1 MYMSYYPESWRASKR
16 TLSKR
21 KLVMFYPLNSH
32 FNKWVPF
39 MCLVRCIAHLAPK
52 SLRSVLH
59 SGKSH
64 CITIPKN
71 LVTLMDSRY
80 LIYSYIIQD
89 LDGSCTNVLT
99 NLQSARVPTE
109 SPNSSHNKNTSGISP
124 SQLWMLRVS
133 VQAYRCIRTARKQE
147 SCITTLKTLYC
158 KTPENSGANVRWKC
172 KESKTETYQNQASKS
187 IYLIPAN
194 SGWDTCTTQQFP
206 PPTPNT
212 RKFRSLLCSCIRRLV
227 LCCHRWK
234 WCYP

>member
-1 MYMSYYPESWRASKR
+1 
-16 TLSKR
+16 
-21 KLVMFYPLNSH
+21 
-32 FNKWVPF
+32 

-59 SGKSH
+59 SGKSQ

-133 VQAYRCIRTARKQE
+133 VQACRCIRTARKQE

-158 KTPENSGANVRWKC
+158 KTPENSGANVR
-172 KESKTETYQNQASKS
+172 
-187 IYLIPAN
+187 
-194 SGWDTCTTQQFP
+194 
-206 PPTPNT
+206 
-212 RKFRSLLCSCIRRLV
+212 
-227 LCCHRWK
+227 
-234 WCYP
+234 